1 MASTSEATIG
11 NNVTNLGLLITNYTN
26 MGVAYNPGKVA
37 YKLPALN
44 TLKTNADLAHKNVG
58 DKKQAYRLK
67 VAERAA
73 GYNPLKKLTTRC
85 LNIFLASD
93 ALDQVKDGAKALADK
108 VRGKDTST
116 PPPPPVPGQ
125 TPEENQHSTIQQ
137 SFSMIG
143 ENFGLF
149 IEMLRAEPTY
159 LPGKDDIKLVAL
171 DALLATLLTKN
182 DAVDVAF
189 VVYKT
194 ALADRDKIF
203 FDVTSG
209 LVDVALATKK
219 YILGDFGS
227 GSPEY
232 NAIKG
237 ISFTRKK
244 KP

>member
-11 NNVTNLGLLITNYTN
+11 KNVTNAGLLIINYTN
-26 MGVAYNPGKVA
+26 MGVAYNPGKDA

-44 TLKTNADLAHKNVG
+44 TLKNTADLAHKNVG

-73 GYNPLKKLTTRC
+73 AYNPLKKLVTRC

-93 ALDQVKDGAKALADK
+93 ALEQVKDGARALADK
-108 VRGKDTST
+108 VRGRNTST

-137 SFSMIG
+137 SYSMIA
-143 ENFGLF
+143 ENLGLF

-159 LPGKDDIKLVAL
+159 LPGKDDIKLPAL
-171 DALLATLLTKN
+171 DALLATLLAKN
-182 DAVDVAF
+182 TEVDTAF

-203 FDVTSG
+203 FDETGG
-209 LVDVALATKK
+209 LVTIALGTKL
-219 YILGDFGS
+219 YIKGDFGTD
-227 GSPEY
+227 SPEY

-237 ISFTRKK
+237 IKFRRKN
-244 KP
+244 

>member
-1 MASTSEATIG
+1 MASTTEATIG
-11 NNVTNLGLLITNYTN
+11 SNVTNLDRLIIKYTD
-26 MGVAYNPGKVA
+26 MGTDYNPGKVT
-37 YKLPALN
+37 YKLPALT
-44 TLKTNADLAHKNVG
+44 TLKNTASLAHKNVG

-73 GYNPLKKLTTRC
+73 AYKPLNMLTTRC

-93 ALDQVKDGAKALADK
+93 ALPQVKDGTKALANK

-116 PPPPPVPGQ
+116 PPPPPVPGE
-125 TPEENQHSTIQQ
+125 TPEDNKHSTIQQ
-137 SFSMIG
+137 SFAMIA

-171 DALLATLLTKN
+171 DALLVTLLAKN
-182 DAVDVAF
+182 TEVDTAY

-194 ALADRDKIF
+194 ALSNRDKIF
-203 FDVTSG
+203 FDETSG
-209 LVDVALATKK
+209 LVTIALGTKK

-227 GSPEY
+227 DSPEY
-232 NAIKG
+232 AAIKG
-237 ISFTRKK
+237 FKFIRKR
-244 KP
+244 

>member
-11 NNVTNLGLLITNYTN
+11 NNVSNLGLLITNYTN
-26 MGVAYNPGKVA
+26 MGVGYNPGKVA

-44 TLKTNADLAHKNVG
+44 TLKTNAGNAHKALG
-58 DKKQAYRLK
+58 EEKQAYRLI
-67 VAERAA
+67 VAGRAA
-73 GYNPLKKLTTRC
+73 AYKPLKKLVTRC

-93 ALDQVKDGAKALADK
+93 ALEQVKNGARSLARK
-108 VRGKDTST
+108 LRGEDTST

-137 SFSMIG
+137 SFAMIA

-171 DALLATLLTKN
+171 DALLVTLLAKN
-182 DAVDVAF
+182 GEVDTAF
-189 VVYKT
+189 VEWK
-194 ALADRDKIF
+194 AKLSDRDKIF
-203 FDVTSG
+203 FDETGG
-209 LVDVALATKK
+209 LVDVALGTKK

-227 GSPEY
+227 DSPEY

-237 ISFTRKK
+237 IKFTRKR
-244 KP
+244 